1 MPVFCVF
8 CSLIMWAFLGWNII
22 AFSLCAHSFSLCC
35 TASTWLLSTSPG
47 WGVVLRVRTH
57 ALAEVRHESLWPQA
71 DSSWAS
77 CPLGICLA
85 AAHTGLWSF
94 EALRRRGPPP
104 SVPPQLPFGP
114 SHAPPAPLSLLLAEL
129 FLLCSWP
136 MWPFIFSGVCP
147 LKYIICILS
156 NFAKSDR
163 KSVAWLFLGVCEQTA
178 THLR

>member
-22 AFSLCAHSFSLCC
+22 AFSLCAHSFSICC
-35 TASTWLLSTSPG
+35 TASTWLLST
-47 WGVVLRVRTH
+47 RVRSGVEGENSCPCWGEARVIVTTGGQLH
-57 ALAEVRHESLWPQA
+57 LLLPVP
-71 DSSWAS
+71 WAS
-77 CPLGICLA
+77 ALLQPTQALE
-85 AAHTGLWSF
+85 F
-94 EALRRRGPPP
+94 EVLRRRGPPP

-114 SHAPPAPLSLLLAEL
+114 SHAPPAPLSLLLAEF